1 MEKELE
7 SHICLYS
14 NHHFKRREEAA
25 ALSET
30 ELHGPV
36 CLLNGLQVQRGCP
49 GPGLSLQTEASH
61 GCLGSRQKQ
70 GAPRGVLWEAGE
82 EAALLGSNRP
92 ADEPMLSTHP
102 SVSCSEPAFTA
113 GTRGRSCW
121 LSSSPD
127 ASLSGRC
134 SPRALLFCPVQSE
147 AENKGESQ
155 QALIPTPLK
164 IIMMTQTHQDP
175 ENIHRPTG
183 VYMYIS

>member
-1 MEKELE
+1 MERELE

-14 NHHFKRREEAA
+14 KHHFKRGEEAT

-36 CLLNGLQVQRGCP
+36 CLLNGLLVQSGCP
-49 GPGLSLQTEASH
+49 ELGLNLQTEASH
-61 GCLGSRQKQ
+61 GCQGSRQKQ
-70 GAPRGVLWEAGE
+70 GAPRGVLWEAGG
-82 EAALLGSNRP
+82 EAALLGSHRP
-92 ADEPMLSTHP
+92 AYEPVLSTHP
-102 SVSCSEPAFTA
+102 SVSCSELSFTA

-155 QALIPTPLK
+155 QALILTPLK
-164 IIMMTQTHQDP
+164 ITMMTQTHQDP
-175 ENIHRPTG
+175 ENTHIPPG

>member
-14 NHHFKRREEAA
+14 NNHFKRREEAA

-36 CLLNGLQVQRGCP
+36 CLLNGLQVQSGCP

-70 GAPRGVLWEAGE
+70 GAPRGALWEAGE

-92 ADEPMLSTHP
+92 ADEPVLSTHP

-113 GTRGRSCW
+113 GTRGHSCW

-164 IIMMTQTHQDP
+164 ITTMTQTHQDP

>member
-1 MEKELE
+1 MW
-7 SHICLYS
+7 
-14 NHHFKRREEAA
+14 
-25 ALSET
+25 
-30 ELHGPV
+30 
-36 CLLNGLQVQRGCP
+36 RGCCIVGNRAP
-49 GPGLSLQTEASH
+49 WPSVLTKRPAGAERLPRTRSQSAEASH

-92 ADEPMLSTHP
+92 ADAPMLSTHP

-113 GTRGRSCW
+113 GTRGHSCW

-164 IIMMTQTHQDP
+164 ITTMTQTHQDP

>member
-1 MEKELE
+1 MERELE

-14 NHHFKRREEAA
+14 NHHFKRDEEAA
-25 ALSET
+25 VLSET

-36 CLLNGLQVQRGCP
+36 CLLNGLQVQSSCP
-49 GPGLSLQTEASH
+49 GQGLNLQTEASH
-61 GCLGSRQKQ
+61 GCRGSRQKQ
-70 GAPRGVLWEAGE
+70 GAPWGVLWEAGG

-92 ADEPMLSTHP
+92 AYEPVLSTHP
-102 SVSCSEPAFTA
+102 SVSCSELSFTA

-155 QALIPTPLK
+155 QALILTPLK
-164 IIMMTQTHQDP
+164 ITMMTQTHQDP
-175 ENIHRPTG
+175 EDTHIPPG